1 MKFSGV
7 SLAKQALRA
16 LALFLGT
23 GLAQAEPGADVAMV
37 TFLRGGAHQV
47 TVQGPQA
54 MRPFAKLKQGD
65 VLALERDAWLQIVYF
80 AGGRHE
86 TWSGGGHLEVRETES
101 LADGLP
107 QPTVKKLPSVIVQ
120 QIARTPILDGQ
131 GRAGVARMRAI
142 APPSTIAQM
151 EKTYKRLRM
160 DADRDD
166 LNPELYLLS
175 GLFEM
180 RELERVEQVLGDLQ
194 RNRRGNPEAG
204 LMVALYQRAV
214 KNAREAKAK

>member
-7 SLAKQALRA
+7 SLVKQVWLA
-16 LALFLGT
+16 LALLLGT
-23 GLAQAEPGADVAMV
+23 GFAQAEPGADVAML
-37 TFLRGGAHQV
+37 TFLHGGVHRV

-54 MRPFAKLKQGD
+54 MPSFAKLKQGD

-86 TWSGGGHLEVRETES
+86 TWSGGGHLEITEAES

-107 QPTVKKLPSVIVQ
+107 PPTVKKLPSVMVQ
-120 QIARTPILDGQ
+120 QIAKTPTLDGQ
-131 GRAGVARMRAI
+131 GQAGRVRMRAI
-142 APPSTIAQM
+142 APPSAIAQM

-160 DADRDD
+160 EADRND
-166 LNPELYLLS
+166 LNPELFLLS

-194 RNRRGNPEAG
+194 KNRRGNPEAG